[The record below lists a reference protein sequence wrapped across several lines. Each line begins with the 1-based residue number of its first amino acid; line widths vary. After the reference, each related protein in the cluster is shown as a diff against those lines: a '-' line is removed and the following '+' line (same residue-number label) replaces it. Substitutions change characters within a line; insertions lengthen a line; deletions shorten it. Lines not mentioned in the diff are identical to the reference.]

1 MEAVLGLC
9 LMLLRV
15 SHGVETQ
22 CDGRQDGAQCYGAVG
37 GTVALQLMDSVVGLV
52 RYRWTFNNTKIILN
66 GRKNTPVNL
75 TDNRY
80 SFTPSNGTFRMNN
93 LRRSDGGEYT
103 LLIFDSNGTNTEKRT
118 LKLVVQAPVS
128 SVRLVSECLS
138 QGEMRVS
145 CLSEGGDSPQYSW
158 TLDGHTLTDA
168 ELLTG
173 HNETNNIT
181 LKQHVSGRLA
191 CSVRNHVSDVLKQQ
205 MISTCGF
212 TFINCTSDGKH
223 ISQWVFAAN
232 NTLCIEPTT
241 ASSTV
246 TEMGPPTEGVETQ
259 CDGRQDGA
267 QCYGAV
273 GGTVALQL
281 MDSAVGLVRYR
292 WKFNNTKII
301 LTRRKNTLVNLTDN
315 RYSFTPSN
323 GTFRMNNLRRS
334 DGGEYTLNIF
344 DSKGTNTEQRTLK
357 LVVQAPVSSVRLV
370 SERLSQ
376 GEMRVSCLS
385 EGGDSPQYSWTLD
398 GHTLTDA
405 ELLTGHNETNNIT
418 LKQHVSGRLA
428 CSVRN
433 HVSSVFAD
441 EKISAFKDPALL
453 ICGMMFAVAVISVI
467 GIFIF
472 FHLKKK
478 KYKQGEVATNP
489 RAMEPSGDSFSAV
502 ELRSSSDH

>member
-37 GTVALQLMDSVVGLV
+37 GTVALQLMDSVVGLF
-52 RYRWTFNNTKIILN
+52 RYRWTFNNTKTILN

-103 LLIFDSNGTNTEKRT
+103 LVIFDSNGTNTEKRT
-118 LKLVVQAPVS
+118 LQLVVQAPVS

-205 MISTCGF
+205 MISTCG
-212 TFINCTSDGKH
+212 
-223 ISQWVFAAN
+223 
-232 NTLCIEPTT
+232 
-241 ASSTV
+241 
-246 TEMGPPTEGVETQ
+246 VETQ

-281 MDSAVGLVRYR
+281 MDSTVGLVRYR
-292 WKFNNTKII
+292 WTFNNTKTI
-301 LTRRKNTLVNLTDN
+301 LNGRKNTPVILTDN

-323 GTFRMNNLRRS
+323 GKFRINNPRRS
-334 DGGEYTLNIF
+334 DGGEYTLEIF
-344 DSKGTNTEQRTLK
+344 DSNGTNTERRTLK

-433 HVSSVFAD
+433 HISSVFAD

-478 KYKQGEVATNP
+478 KYKKGEVATNP

>member
-205 MISTCGF
+205 MISTC
-212 TFINCTSDGKH
+212 
-223 ISQWVFAAN
+223 
-232 NTLCIEPTT
+232 
-241 ASSTV
+241 
-246 TEMGPPTEGVETQ
+246 GVETQ